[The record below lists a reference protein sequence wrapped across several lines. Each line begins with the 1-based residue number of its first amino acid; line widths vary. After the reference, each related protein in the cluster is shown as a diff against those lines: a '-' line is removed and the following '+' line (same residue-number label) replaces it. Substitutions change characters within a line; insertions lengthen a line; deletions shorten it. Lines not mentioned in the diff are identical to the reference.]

1 MKANQYTKYF
11 VLDMVT
17 MGIFSTMIVPSMAA
31 MIHKQITVSTG
42 VNIYVDD
49 VKLHYWTVFAGT
61 IGIAAFRLGE
71 ITIEVNLAPETMKH
85 YLNP

>member
-17 MGIFSTMIVPSMAA
+17 MGIFRTMIVPSMAA

-49 VKLHYWTVFAGT
+49 VKLHY
-61 IGIAAFRLGE
+61 
-71 ITIEVNLAPETMKH
+71 
-85 YLNP
+85 

>member
-49 VKLHYWTVFAGT
+49 VKLHY
-61 IGIAAFRLGE
+61 
-71 ITIEVNLAPETMKH
+71 
-85 YLNP
+85 